1 MKTVLL
7 DGVPVETTDEG
18 AAAVVRLKA
27 ELISAVAKVSA
38 KDGEID
44 AMRSRHASELAA
56 VIAHAL
62 DADALDAAVA
72 SRIAVIDAAK
82 SILGAEFDPSGKSEP
97 MIRRFAA
104 AQKMGEARLT
114 GKDDAYV
121 QVVFD
126 TLVAT
131 VGDIDPARL
140 LASTGVDVT
149 TAIRAYDAQATAPHN
164 NPYRPAPGPASI
176 EKKA

>member
-27 ELISAVAKVSA
+27 ELISAVAKVCA

-44 AMRSRHASELAA
+44 AMKSRHASELAA
-56 VIAHAL
+56 VSAHAL
-62 DADALDAAVA
+62 DADVLDAAVA
-72 SRIAVIDAAK
+72 ARIAVIDAAK
-82 SILGAEFDPSGKSEP
+82 SILGAEFDATGKSEP

-104 AQKMGEARLT
+104 TQKIGEARLT

-126 TLVAT
+126 TLAAT
-131 VGDIDPARL
+131 AGDTDPAHL
-140 LASTGVDVT
+140 LIAQGVDVT
-149 TAIRAYDAQATAPHN
+149 TAIRAYDAQATGHSTAH
-164 NPYRPAPGPASI
+164 RSASCPASV
-176 EKKA
+176 EKEA